1 MGSDRELIERF
12 LAGERVAFDE
22 LVVRHREQVY
32 AAAFRM
38 VRNAETSEEIAQ
50 ETFIRAFKGLRR
62 FRQKANFKTWLYR
75 ITMNLCYDEF
85 SRRKKEAGRV
95 EGLSHPGVGVATAE
109 SPHDRL
115 ATAERREWLEGR
127 IDELPFKQ
135 KSTLTLRIFEGMSFK
150 EIGRALGCSAGSAR
164 VNYRHAVLKLKDA
177 VAHSGEDL

>member
-1 MGSDRELIERF
+1 MIGWF
-12 LAGERVAFDE
+12 LAGERAAFDE

-62 FRQKANFKTWLYR
+62 FRQKANFKTWLYT

-85 SRRKKEAGRV
+85 SRRKKETGRM
-95 EGLSHPGVGVATAE
+95 EALSNTDAGVATVE
-109 SPHDRL
+109 PPHERL
-115 ATAERREWLEGR
+115 ANEERREWLKCR
-127 IDELPFKQ
+127 IDDLPFKQ

-150 EIGRALGCSAGSAR
+150 EIGRTLGCSEGAAR
-164 VNYRHAVLKLKDA
+164 VNFRHAVLKLKDA
-177 VAHSGEDL
+177 VARSGEEL

>member
-1 MGSDRELIERF
+1 MIGRF
-12 LAGERVAFDE
+12 LAGERAAFDE

-85 SRRKKEAGRV
+85 SRRTKEAGGM
-95 EGLSHPGVGVATAE
+95 EGLSHSDAGVATVE
-109 SPHDRL
+109 PPHERL
-115 ATAERREWLEGR
+115 ASEERHEWLERR
-127 IDELPFKQ
+127 IDDLPFKQ

-150 EIGRALGCSAGSAR
+150 EIGRTLGCSAGSAR
-164 VNYRHAVLKLKDA
+164 VNYRHAVLKLKDSA
-177 VAHSGEDL
+177 AHSGEEL

>member
-1 MGSDRELIERF
+1 MIERF
-12 LAGERVAFDE
+12 LAGERAAFDE

-32 AAAFRM
+32 ATAFRM

-50 ETFIRAFKGLRR
+50 ETFIRAFKGLSR
-62 FRQKANFKTWLYR
+62 FRQNANFKTWLYR

-85 SRRKKEAGRV
+85 SRRKKEGGGMEFLAN
-95 EGLSHPGVGVATAE
+95 PNAGVATAE
-109 SPHDRL
+109 SPPDRL
-115 ATAERREWLEGR
+115 AARERREWLKSR

-135 KSTLTLRIFEGMSFK
+135 KSTLTLRTFEGMSFR